1 MRPETY
7 ISQVLADLFSDCG
20 EILGDVRLRRSPQDG
35 SCMGI
40 GWITFATTEAS
51 KKAVLKSG
59 VRYPGG
65 PKGRGINVTPA
76 TVTLA
81 TTAARERGSLQAAG
95 THTPAMCEETL
106 RVLVLP
112 DPDGIYVDGTF
123 GRGGH
128 SRAILSRLSS
138 KGRLHAFDLD
148 PEAIN
153 VGRELEKED
162 SRFRIHHKP
171 FGHLAHVL
179 EGEGLS
185 GSISGVFLDLGISSP
200 QFDSTNRGF
209 RPEMDGPLD
218 LRFDLTRGQSAYELL
233 KSMDRLELRNM
244 LIENGE
250 ADQVAARRIADAIAV
265 AVAQGTLPDRTRE
278 FADLVLRAKGKE
290 YQAMHPSKL
299 TFQSLRVHINQ
310 EFAEIRRGI
319 AAAFHVLKEDG
330 RCGLLTWKHSECSI
344 VMDCYRNYEIALPN
358 APLLNFL
365 QSEHPKTAG
374 KLKRR
379 DAFDMDDVRRPT
391 ATEVRENS
399 RARSALLHVMRKK
412 IGIRALDVERA
423 AYKKLGWDDPPE
435 EPSVDKWRGWE
446 KGK

>member
-1 MRPETY
+1 
-7 ISQVLADLFSDCG
+7 
-20 EILGDVRLRRSPQDG
+20 
-35 SCMGI
+35 
-40 GWITFATTEAS
+40 
-51 KKAVLKSG
+51 
-59 VRYPGG
+59 
-65 PKGRGINVTPA
+65 
-76 TVTLA
+76 
-81 TTAARERGSLQAAG
+81 
-95 THTPAMCEETL
+95 
-106 RVLVLP
+106 
-112 DPDGIYVDGTF
+112 
-123 GRGGH
+123 
-128 SRAILSRLSS
+128 
-138 KGRLHAFDLD
+138 
-148 PEAIN
+148 
-153 VGRELEKED
+153 
-162 SRFRIHHKP
+162 
-171 FGHLAHVL
+171 
-179 EGEGLS
+179 
-185 GSISGVFLDLGISSP
+185 
-200 QFDSTNRGF
+200 
-209 RPEMDGPLD
+209 
-218 LRFDLTRGQSAYELL
+218 
-233 KSMDRLELRNM
+233 
-244 LIENGE
+244 
-250 ADQVAARRIADAIAV
+250 
-265 AVAQGTLPDRTRE
+265 
-278 FADLVLRAKGKE
+278 
-290 YQAMHPSKL
+290 MHPSKL

-319 AAAFHVLKEDG
+319 AAAFHVLKEGG